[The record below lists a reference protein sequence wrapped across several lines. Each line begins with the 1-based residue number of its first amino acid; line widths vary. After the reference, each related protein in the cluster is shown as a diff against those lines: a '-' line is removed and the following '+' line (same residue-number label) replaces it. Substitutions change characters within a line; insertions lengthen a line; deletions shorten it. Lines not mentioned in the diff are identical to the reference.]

1 MILSYAAC
9 EILFLPFSFTRY
21 TPMRKRRIVEALRSG
36 IVVRKDVIDTYGLSE
51 PELREWEDKFPPSVS
66 REAA

>member
-1 MILSYAAC
+1 MILSTQAC
-9 EILFLPFSFTRY
+9 SLPRLPLPSMRY
-21 TPMRKRRIVEALRSG
+21 TPVRKKRIVEAVRSG

-51 PELREWEDKFPPSVS
+51 PEFCEWEDKFPLSDT